1 MFWLDKYIFDPEH
14 PHGRGQ
20 PEDLQYR
27 TSTGGSHDLSAVR
40 YGQGC
45 HPVLSSAGNVIRP
58 TLISR
63 EGERPSA
70 EMFGARS
77 RIESTGART
86 LTRGTLASV
95 SRPGPSRYRNS
106 GGQMDVSERLR
117 HVYR

>member
-27 TSTGGSHDLSAVR
+27 TSTGGSDDLAAVR
-40 YGQGC
+40 CGQGC

-77 RIESTGART
+77 RIESTGARA

-95 SRPGPSRYRNS
+95 SRLGPSRYRNS